1 MVEKEDV
8 SYYKYA
14 QVGLE
19 LAAGVGLGFWAGYR
33 LDLRFGTAPW
43 LMLARPRGM
52 AAGFYLVVR
61 ELPGKKILKAGRNS
75 PGISHDRLRLVGRGL
90 YAAS

>member
-1 MVEKEDV
+1 MGEKEDV

-14 QVGLE
+14 QIGLE

-33 LDLRFGTAPW
+33 LDARFGTSPW
-43 LMLARPRGM
+43 LMLAGAAVGM

-61 ELPGKKILKAGRNS
+61 ELPREKDFKSGKKDPK
-75 PGISHDRLRLVGRGL
+75 P
-90 YAAS
+90 